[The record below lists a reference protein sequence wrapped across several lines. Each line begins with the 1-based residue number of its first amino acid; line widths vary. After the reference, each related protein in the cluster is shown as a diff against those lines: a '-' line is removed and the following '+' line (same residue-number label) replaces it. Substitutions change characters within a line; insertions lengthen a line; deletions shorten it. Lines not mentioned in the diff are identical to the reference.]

1 MDINAHFTI
10 CVGHY
15 KEIKY
20 KILIYEFSD
29 REDPNMEV
37 KSRRL
42 KKVKSKKKIVKRALI
57 ICSLFFLMA
66 SGYGAFTIIKI
77 KSAYENSKVSLNREG
92 NKSGLRGEDVSF
104 KNDPISILLLGIE
117 NYSSKAKDGRADTQ
131 IVITLDPDTSEINLV
146 SVPRD
151 TRVNIENAGEFSGIH
166 RINAAYN
173 YGSITGYGAI
183 KLQVETVEKLLN
195 IPIDNFITVNFAG
208 FRDIIDALG
217 GVTIDIKEDFW
228 EENIYDRTKI
238 EFKKG
243 EAHLTGEE
251 SLAFVRMRKRAINA
265 TYSRDERQRQFL
277 AATLNQVK
285 STGTIF
291 KIGDIADILGKNI
304 ETDLTI
310 KEIYDLQRQYL
321 KSSTISINELEI
333 EGADRTI
340 NGSAYYI
347 PEEDGLKK
355 VSIKLRNILNL
366 KNDEDFITNAEM
378 IK

>member
-1 MDINAHFTI
+1 
-10 CVGHY
+10 
-15 KEIKY
+15 
-20 KILIYEFSD
+20 
-29 REDPNMEV
+29 MEV

-42 KKVKSKKKIVKRALI
+42 KKVKSKKKIFKI
-57 ICSLFFLMA
+57 TIFISLFLFLMV
-66 SGYGAFTIIKI
+66 SSYGAFTFIKV
-77 KSAYENSKVSLNREG
+77 KNAYENSKVSLNREG
-92 NKSGLRGEDVSF
+92 DKSGLRAEDISF

-131 IVITLDPDTSEINLV
+131 IVMTLDPDTSEINLV

-151 TRVNIENAGEFSGIH
+151 TRVTIENAGEYSGIH

-183 KLQVETVEKLLN
+183 RLQVETVEKLLN

-208 FRDIIDALG
+208 FRDIIDAIG

-228 EENIYDRTKI
+228 EDNIYDGTKI

-243 EAHLTGEE
+243 EFHLTGEE

-265 TYSRDERQRQFL
+265 TYSREERQRQFL

-310 KEIYDLQRQYL
+310 KEIYDLQRLYL
-321 KSSTISINELEI
+321 KSSNISINELEI

-347 PEEDGLKK
+347 PKEESLKE
-355 VSIKLRNILNL
+355 VSLKLRNILDQ
-366 KNDEDFITNAEM
+366 KNSENFITNADI